1 MFKPFAQNILFYN
14 YIMATLQ
21 QINHAKQVGYEYG
34 YLTSSIGQPSGRM
47 TTENTSQNQFKSNKQ
62 LMNAWQDG
70 YNNFYQNLAN
80 VRNEDTNM
88 NPTIIKVGKDG
99 PFASFYNARGK
110 KSKRRGQKKRRTQNK
125 KSRK

>member
-1 MFKPFAQNILFYN
+1 MTTP
-14 YIMATLQ
+14 Q
-21 QINHAKQVGYEYG
+21 QINHAKQVGYEHG
-34 YLTSSIGQPSGRM
+34 YLTSSIGQQSGRM
-47 TTENTSQNQFKSNKQ
+47 TRENTSQNQFTSNKQ

-70 YNNFYQNLAN
+70 YNNFYKNLAN

-88 NPTIIKVGKDG
+88 NPTTLEVGKDG
-99 PFASFYNARGK
+99 PFKSFYARGK

>member
-1 MFKPFAQNILFYN
+1 
-14 YIMATLQ
+14 MATPE
-21 QINHAKQVGYEYG
+21 QINHAKQVGYEHG
-34 YLTSSIGQPSGRM
+34 YLTSSIGQQSGRM
-47 TTENTSQNQFKSNKQ
+47 TRENTTQNQFTYNKQ

-88 NPTIIKVGKDG
+88 KPTIIKVGKNG
-99 PFASFYNARGK
+99 PYASFYNARGK
-110 KSKRRGQKKRRTQNK
+110 KSKRRGQKKRRTQDK

>member
-1 MFKPFAQNILFYN
+1 
-14 YIMATLQ
+14 MATPQ

-47 TTENTSQNQFKSNKQ
+47 TRENTSKNQFTSNKQ
-62 LMNAWQDG
+62 LLNAWQYG

-80 VRNEDTNM
+80 ARNEDTMSSNQ
-88 NPTIIKVGKDG
+88 TTLKVGKDG
-99 PFASFYNARGK
+99 PFASFYARGK